1 MKKALNGLLGVLMV
15 VTVGLTAYAIAAG
28 GSDAAI
34 SLNLIWGYCLM
45 IGAVVAAVG
54 GAIYSTLKSPAGAK
68 MSILS
73 VVLILAIVGVA
84 YFISAGHT
92 VQIVDL
98 QNNGYFPHVD
108 TVITETSILVTYVA
122 FAASIVTALVTEIWA
137 AFK

>member
-1 MKKALNGLLGVLMV
+1 MKKVLNILLAALMLI
-15 VTVGLTAYAIAAG
+15 TVALTGYAIAAG
-28 GSDAAI
+28 GADAAI
-34 SLNLIWGYCLM
+34 SLNLIWGYILLV
-45 IGAVVAAVG
+45 GAVVAAVG

-73 VVLILAIVGVA
+73 VVLILVIVGVS

-92 VQIVDL
+92 VQIIDL
-98 QNNGYFPHVD
+98 QNNGFFGHTE

-122 FAASIVTALVTEIWA
+122 FAASIITALVTEIWA

>member
-1 MKKALNGLLGVLMV
+1 MKKVLNILLGALMV
-15 VTVGLTAYAIAAG
+15 ITVALTAYAIAAG

-34 SLNLIWGYCLM
+34 SLNLIWGYALL

-73 VVLILAIVGVA
+73 VVLILVVVGVA
-84 YFISAGHT
+84 YFISAGHS

-98 QNNGYFPHVD
+98 QNNGYFAHNE

-122 FAASIVTALVTEIWA
+122 FAAAVVSALVTEIWA

>member
-1 MKKALNGLLGVLMV
+1 MKKALNILLGVLMV

-45 IGAVVAAVG
+45 VGAVVAAVG

-84 YFISAGHT
+84 YFISAGHS

-122 FAASIVTALVTEIWA
+122 FAASIITALVTEIWA

>member
-1 MKKALNGLLGVLMV
+1 MLITVALTG
-15 VTVGLTAYAIAAG
+15 YAIAAG
-28 GSDAAI
+28 GADAAI
-34 SLNLIWGYCLM
+34 SLNLIWGYILLV
-45 IGAVVAAVG
+45 GAVVAAVG

-73 VVLILAIVGVA
+73 VVLILVIVGVS

-92 VQIVDL
+92 VQIIDL
-98 QNNGYFPHVD
+98 QNNGFFGHTE

-122 FAASIVTALVTEIWA
+122 FAASIITALVTEIWA

>member
-1 MKKALNGLLGVLMV
+1 MV